1 MSETRID
8 EIFEQGDGPP
18 EDRLI
23 ESVESIA
30 ITPPPVV
37 GFVGYDLQGNELRY
51 DSNGQLI

>member
-18 EDRLI
+18 ENRLI
-23 ESVESIA
+23 ERVESIT

-37 GFVGYDLQGNELRY
+37 AFVGYDLQGNELRY
-51 DSNGQLI
+51 NSNGQLI